1 MYEIAKRQDVLVR
14 DLLLPV
20 TVKTKHVLRFPV
32 PVVEL
37 AAMMTFV
44 LPGVRTEARNRVP
57 GCVTVGAHASVRGIV
72 AVMETRGADG
82 VRMPP
87 VLRFASFR
95 TAREQGAVSPVQ
107 TQQDWLLIIAGHAR
121 IIRAAPSVQPLS
133 ANLPNVILTVRQVEE
148 AGVTH
153 ALILTV

>member
-1 MYEIAKRQDVLVR
+1 MNVNIVIVYRIPDVHEVAISQDVIVR

-44 LPGVRTEARNRVP
+44 LPGVRTADTDRVQE
-57 GCVTVGAHASVRGIV
+57 CVTVEAHASVRRIV

-87 VLRFASFR
+87 VLRFASYR
-95 TAREQGAVSPVQ
+95 IAKEQGAVPPVQ
-107 TQQDWLLIIAGHAR
+107 TQERWLLIIAGHAP
-121 IIRAAPSVQPLS
+121 IIRAPPSVQL
-133 ANLPNVILTVRQVEE
+133 
-148 AGVTH
+148 
-153 ALILTV
+153 